1 METSQLGW
9 WIAVVVG
16 LFLLLVVSWWAHLRY
31 WLRLLSVELDY
42 ASVERLPTED
52 GSAIEL
58 RRIAAPPGVAQGSDL
73 PPVLMV
79 HGLGANHRNS
89 DLHPD
94 ASLARHLAA
103 KGRDVWLLTLRS
115 GLGGLRRWDRRRVFF
130 AAILRHDLPMAVEAV
145 CDRTQASQVDYIG
158 YSMGGMLLYSGI
170 DRTVP
175 ASRIRRAVFIASPA
189 YVAPPVKILRVFRHW
204 PNRLIP
210 DLPLRLIARTWAFMV
225 ARKAAPKVF
234 GNRRNVS
241 PILARTAMVSV
252 IEDVPGPLQAD
263 FARWAFADG
272 FIRVDGENVLE
283 RLDGVRVPALFLA
296 GTVDTLAPPS
306 SVRYAYEAWGRNHP
320 DVRKE
325 WRLYGR
331 SEGYA
336 GNYGHGDFL
345 VGAHVETEVF
355 APITEF
361 LTEAA

>member
-1 METSQLGW
+1 MSQLGG
-9 WIAVVVG
+9 WISVAVG
-16 LFLLLVVSWWAHLRY
+16 LFLLLVLSWWAHLRY
-31 WLRLLSVELDY
+31 WLRLLSIELDY
-42 ASVERLPTED
+42 DSVERLPTED

-58 RRIAAPPGVAQGSDL
+58 RHIAARSGVSKASAL

-94 ASLARHLAA
+94 ASLARHLATT
-103 KGRDVWLLTLRS
+103 GRDVWLLTLRS
-115 GLGGLRRWDRRRVFF
+115 GLGGLRRRDRRRVFF
-130 AAILRHDLPMAVEAV
+130 AAILRHDLPMAIEAV
-145 CDRTQASQVDYIG
+145 CERARASQVDYIG
-158 YSMGGMLLYSGI
+158 YSMGGMLLYAGI

-189 YVAPPVKILRVFRHW
+189 FVAPPLGILHVFRRW
-204 PNRLIP
+204 PNHRIP
-210 DLPLRLIARTWAFMV
+210 GLPLRLIARTWAFMV

-241 PILARTAMVSV
+241 PVLARTAMVSV

-283 RLDGVRVPALFLA
+283 RLDEVRVPALFLA
-296 GTVDTLAPPS
+296 GPVDTLAPPS

-345 VGAHVETEVF
+345 VGAHVDTEVF
-355 APITEF
+355 PPITEF
-361 LTEAA
+361 LAEAS